1 MLGVSGGKSCR
12 RSTIG
17 FSKDRKD
24 YSLVVDIRV
33 LLWGG
38 KQNTT
43 MLCSLANRIVSGLKW
58 ELWPSK
64 SKSRGQE
71 ATASEIANAQNSRV
85 SSFARM
91 KQWNGL
97 LYWNTGMPLPLND
110 GFSVTNFSF
119 INAEIIQL

>member
-33 LLWGG
+33 LCEVVSRI
-38 KQNTT
+38 QQ
-43 MLCSLANRIVSGLKW
+43 CCANRIVSGLKW